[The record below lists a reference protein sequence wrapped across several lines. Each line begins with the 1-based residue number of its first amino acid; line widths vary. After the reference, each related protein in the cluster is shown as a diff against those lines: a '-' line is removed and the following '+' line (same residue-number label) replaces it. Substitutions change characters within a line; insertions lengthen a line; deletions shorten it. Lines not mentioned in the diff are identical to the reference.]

1 MFQKL
6 CHQSPK
12 VNLYYETPWQKSC
25 IRDCA
30 MRRAAKYII
39 ISYDKVV
46 DITTNEYQAWA
57 RNHVKTFNLW
67 TYLVILTNSWRKY
80 QMSSTFPPPHNTHHH
95 NHLPTFTLHSP
106 RVQTSQP
113 TVNILF
119 VKYISTS
126 TKFVQRW
133 VSWTKVNKDKQR

>member
-1 MFQKL
+1 MIIL
-6 CHQSPK
+6 PK
-12 VNLYYETPWQKSC
+12 VIPPESKDESLLWNTLTKVLYKRLC
-25 IRDCA
+25 
-30 MRRAAKYII
+30 AKYII

-67 TYLVILTNSWRKY
+67 TYLVILTNSWRLY
-80 QMSSTFPPPHNTHHH
+80 QMPSTFPPPHNTHHH
-95 NHLPTFTLHSP
+95 NHLPTSTLHSP

-126 TKFVQRW
+126 TKFVQSC